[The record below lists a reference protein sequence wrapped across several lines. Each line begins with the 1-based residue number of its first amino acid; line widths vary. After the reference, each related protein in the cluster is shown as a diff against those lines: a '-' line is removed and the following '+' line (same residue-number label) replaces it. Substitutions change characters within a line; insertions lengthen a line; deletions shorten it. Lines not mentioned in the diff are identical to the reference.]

1 MDKLIAC
8 GSHGLVS
15 SLDLKSDSLCGYVFY
30 VAGARG
36 FPLY

>member
-15 SLDLKSDSLCGYVFY
+15 SLDLKLTLCGYVFY